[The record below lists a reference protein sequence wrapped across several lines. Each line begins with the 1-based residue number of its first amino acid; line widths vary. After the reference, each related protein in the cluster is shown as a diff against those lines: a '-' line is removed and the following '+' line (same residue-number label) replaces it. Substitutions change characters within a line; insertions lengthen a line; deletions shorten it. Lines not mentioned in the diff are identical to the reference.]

1 MPRAGR
7 GRLGPVQKVLEYY
20 HICRYLTVPDRSSA
34 SGNYCFPDWAVPDKF
49 YDSTLIIMRNILI
62 ASSGFSGVILKD
74 LTADEM
80 DLVSSAHK
88 TILENKHVVEKIRKL
103 PETELQEFL
112 DDVRVRSFA
121 SNLPVRT
128 GANSRLTLDNW
139 MDGLSSFD
147 GKRAYVSKRL
157 LSLNREAAKM
167 TIEHELMHNIS
178 RWRLDCPRFIS
189 PAKNNLLRSLI
200 DNKMIE
206 AGDFYEE
213 QVYQKLKQNPSPFGL
228 TRVFP
233 VRRVF

>member
-1 MPRAGR
+1 M
-7 GRLGPVQKVLEYY
+7 
-20 HICRYLTVPDRSSA
+20 TVPDRFPAVFESE
-34 SGNYCFPDWAVPDKF
+34 NYCFPDWVVPDKF
-49 YDSTLIIMRNILI
+49 HELTLHITDNLEI
-62 ASSGFSGVILKD
+62 ASSGFSGVILTD

-88 TILENKHVVEKIRKL
+88 TILDNKHVVEKIRKL
-103 PETELQEFL
+103 PEAELQEFL
-112 DDVRVRSFA
+112 DDVRVRSFESSDVELA
-121 SNLPVRT
+121 TIL
-128 GANSRLTLDNW
+128 
-139 MDGLSSFD
+139 DGLSSFD

-178 RWRLDCPRFIS
+178 RWRLDCPRLIS
-189 PAKNNLLRSLI
+189 PAKNDLLRSLS

-213 QVYQKLKQNPSPFGL
+213 QVYQKPKQNPSPFGL

>member
-1 MPRAGR
+1 M
-7 GRLGPVQKVLEYY
+7 
-20 HICRYLTVPDRSSA
+20 TVPDRFPAVFESE
-34 SGNYCFPDWAVPDKF
+34 NYCFPDWVVPDKF
-49 YDSTLIIMRNILI
+49 HELTLHITDNLEI
-62 ASSGFSGVILKD
+62 ASSGFSGVILTD

-178 RWRLDCPRFIS
+178 RWRLDCPRLIS
-189 PAKNNLLRSLI
+189 PAKNNLLRSLS

-213 QVYQKLKQNPSPFGL
+213 QVYQKPKQNPSPFCL
-228 TRVFP
+228 TGASPIRLGRVL
-233 VRRVF
+233 

>member
-1 MPRAGR
+1 M
-7 GRLGPVQKVLEYY
+7 
-20 HICRYLTVPDRSSA
+20 
-34 SGNYCFPDWAVPDKF
+34 PDKF

-88 TILENKHVVEKIRKL
+88 TILDNKHVVEKIRKL

-112 DDVRVRSFA
+112 DDVCVRSFA

-128 GANSRLTLDNW
+128 CSSGANSRLTLDNW

-178 RWRLDCPRFIS
+178 RWRLDCPRLIS
-189 PAKNNLLRSLI
+189 PAKNNLLRSLS

-213 QVYQKLKQNPSPFGL
+213 QVYQKPKQNPSPFGL